1 MLVRLLPEQASAIWH
16 IISPMI
22 EAALP
27 PTSGDSSNRMND
39 ILEAVVKNR
48 MQCWVIEKVE
58 GAKDV
63 RIYAVFTTVISKDVI
78 TKNNQLLIYSLY
90 SIRPMSMDILL
101 EGVVGL
107 RKFAR
112 SVGCDRVVAYSSNRR
127 VLDMAEKVGGN
138 IDTVFIQM
146 GV

>member
-1 MLVRLLPEQASAIWH
+1 MLVRLLPEQASTIWH

-39 ILEAVVKNR
+39 ILEAIIKNR
-48 MQCWVIEKVE
+48 MQCWIIKKVE
-58 GAKDV
+58 GANDV
-63 RIYAVFTTVISKDVI
+63 KIYAVVTTVISKDVI
-78 TKNNQLLIYSLY
+78 TGNSQLLIYSLY
-90 SIRPMSMDILL
+90 SVRPMPIDILL

-127 VLDMAEKVGGN
+127 VLDMAKKVGGN

-146 GV
+146 EV